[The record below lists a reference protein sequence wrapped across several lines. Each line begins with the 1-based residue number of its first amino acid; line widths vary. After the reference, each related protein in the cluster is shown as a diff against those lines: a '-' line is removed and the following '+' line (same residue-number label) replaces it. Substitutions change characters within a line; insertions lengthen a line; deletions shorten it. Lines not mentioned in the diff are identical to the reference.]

1 MRVLVLRRRE
11 PSQRHRGH
19 RPFAQIRPRL
29 HQPLVHEHPRLVRL
43 ERPDNLLRLP
53 GQHAALDVG
62 EVKRLGSRPRRVRQR
77 PRRDALPLVPQR
89 GRPRVDDG
97 RRRARD
103 AADDDRARRASIRR
117 EVRVRAEEG
126 ETQRLRRRRLRL
138 ELQRLVVLAR
148 RLVRAELLYRRPR
161 LHAIDR
167 DLFLEVVERDRGFG
181 DAEHAGADAL
191 ADDFEKVDVF
201 PAIPRE
207 DGVHALLQAALPNLH
222 EIGVQRGSP
231 FRSGVGHAVLGVEP
245 PTHLRRVHDGHLVA
259 RDP

>member
-1 MRVLVLRRRE
+1 MGR
-11 PSQRHRGH
+11 
-19 RPFAQIRPRL
+19 A
-29 HQPLVHEHPRLVRL
+29 RL

-126 ETQRLRRRRLRL
+126 ETQRLRRRRLR
-138 ELQRLVVLAR
+138 VV
-148 RLVRAELLYRRPR
+148 V
-161 LHAIDR
+161 HTS
-167 DLFLEVVERDRGFG
+167 
-181 DAEHAGADAL
+181 
-191 ADDFEKVDVF
+191 DD
-201 PAIPRE
+201 
-207 DGVHALLQAALPNLH
+207 
-222 EIGVQRGSP
+222 IGVELKGV
-231 FRSGVGHAVLGVEP
+231 RSGVEMRRGVSGLKARDPGRRESP
-245 PTHLRRVHDGHLVA
+245 GEKVFKDRRSPRGRGRTGTGVRKTHLRRCAENSSFWSRSINPLASDSNFSTSKPPNASVPYGDRDGSLAPMATKYTVTCT
-259 RDP
+259 RS

>member
-1 MRVLVLRRRE
+1 MRRVPYEATNVGVEFKGVRSGVERRRGASGLKARDPGRRE
-11 PSQRHRGH
+11 SPGEKCEMGR
-19 RPFAQIRPRL
+19 A
-29 HQPLVHEHPRLVRL
+29 RL

-126 ETQRLRRRRLRL
+126 ETQRLRRRRLR
-138 ELQRLVVLAR
+138 VVVHTSECR
-148 RLVRAELLYRRPR
+148 GG
-161 LHAIDR
+161 
-167 DLFLEVVERDRGFG
+167 VERRQ
-181 DAEHAGADAL
+181 
-191 ADDFEKVDVF
+191 K
-201 PAIPRE
+201 
-207 DGVHALLQAALPNLH
+207 
-222 EIGVQRGSP
+222 
-231 FRSGVGHAVLGVEP
+231 RS
-245 PTHLRRVHDGHLVA
+245 
-259 RDP
+259 